1 MSESQ
6 KEASLQMERMV
17 EHYLENCTTVQ
28 NKLNLYNNA
37 PELEIRF
44 GTNPKQA
51 KPISKVD
58 YLQVVSVLYA
68 NGWKPSD
75 DNPNGKQFL
84 RIIPE
89 ELVMNQNFIEEQ
101 ESKEERKNDGQD
113 DDEHEK
119 KPEQEKKDTE
129 QDDDD
134 EDNFMDGGSNK
145 KQPNKRPVHRTRI
158 RSSKIR
164 AEIFDT
170 FWIQRYCSHNNL
182 VKLKDEML
190 ETMRKNNVKSK
201 HKQIKFTEKTGVK
214 QDESSYFSKVQF
226 PDFNFGIAYQIEK
239 DYSVH
244 SKDTRIQK
252 IYNDWTSGKKIFRS
266 INRVRFENP
275 GVPMFVDLSIVKTN
289 RKYQKNKQDKY
300 SNRPLPKETIQ
311 EADVFNNPP
320 IYEIEIELDNDAMKN
335 YKGNVKALLK
345 LMKST
350 IRLILIGLQGTPYPV
365 SYSVQDSILQ
375 EYMVAMHG
383 ESWLSHKRPR
393 TYFVGP
399 NSVALQIE
407 HICEPDEQSHKEYL
421 NSVESI
427 QQNYSVTEK
436 ADGERCILYIA
447 GDGKVYMISRT
458 LKVIFTGSQT
468 KAKSCFHSIVDGEF
482 ILYGKNRTRLFQF
495 SAFDIYFIGGRKE
508 GERNIR
514 ALPFMRANPELLETR
529 YQMLKEFQ
537 SQFVLESVTKGSKCD
552 FRFQVKTFLYSTP
565 STSIFQASRD
575 IWDRR
580 TTYPYEIDGLIF
592 TPISYGVGG
601 SKPGQCSELGYNLTW
616 NRSFKWK
623 PPEFNTID
631 FLVVTE
637 KDKQNRDLVRTYV
650 KGKQVVQYKTLY
662 LMVGLDTRQTRFM
675 NPFDELIYDKL
686 PCEGG
691 SEKNHD
697 HYQVKPFIPTV
708 PYNPRSYVCY
718 IPLVDDGKG
727 LQMQTEEGEYFDENM
742 IVEFKYNM
750 SKIDYDHPWKW
761 EPLRIRHDKTQS
773 LLEGKKSM
781 NVFKNANDVWKTIHY
796 PIRDTMITGREPP
809 VSTVEAV
816 EVYYNAADVDKSQSK
831 TSAMRDFHNL
841 YVKSKLIIGTS
852 QHLQKQPNQKHPL
865 LIDFAVGKCG
875 DLSKWS
881 RANLK
886 FVMGIDYSNDNIH
899 NSTNGACVRFLQ
911 HRCNHR
917 KDIMRGLFVEGNSQL
932 NIRTKSEAIAKPFDK
947 DLVQYAFGQKNL
959 PNGNKLAFE
968 YGVAKNG
975 FTISSCQFA
984 IHYFFETL
992 STLHSFLQNVA
1003 ECTQLNGYFVGT
1015 CFDGSTLF
1023 EQLKPMAKFEEY
1035 SVKIGDQTIFSVEKQ
1050 YNMSIEE
1057 LPVDETSV
1065 GKPINVFLESI
1076 GQPIIEYLV
1085 QFEYLVRLMENYGF
1099 QLVEKDEAKSM
1110 GFPDGSGRFD
1120 LMFKMMQQEQKKA
1133 EMAGEK
1139 ELFTRE
1145 AIYMS
1150 PEEKAVSFLYRYF
1163 IFKKVREL
1171 SSETI
1176 KAMQKNIYKV
1186 DETSPV
1192 YATYSPSTPS
1202 QSNEN
1207 DNDKEDNRKTQVAD
1221 ATVVADATIA
1231 SNDAQSQP
1239 PKIEKP
1245 LAKMKKVKGRKF
1257 QM

>member
-1 MSESQ
+1 MLLLLKKPKIMSESQ

-58 YLQVVSVLYA
+58 YLHVVSVLYA

-89 ELVMNQNFIEEQ
+89 EIVMNQNYIEEQ
-101 ESKEERKNDGQD
+101 ESREDNKDAGED
-113 DDEHEK
+113 DDNDVKKLEK
-119 KPEQEKKDTE
+119 ESTTE
-129 QDDDD
+129 DDDA
-134 EDNFMDGGSNK
+134 NFMDGGAEK
-145 KQPNKRPVHRTRI
+145 KQQHKRPAHRTRI

-201 HKQIKFTEKTGVK
+201 YKQIKFTEKTGIK

-244 SKDTRIQK
+244 SKDARIQK

-266 INRVRFENP
+266 INRVRFEHP
-275 GVPMFVDLSIVKTN
+275 SAPMFVDLSIVKTN

-300 SNRPLPKETIQ
+300 SFRPLPKETIQ

-320 IYEIEIELDNDAMKN
+320 IYEIEIELDNDAMVN

-345 LMKST
+345 EMKST
-350 IRLILIGLQGTPYPV
+350 IRLILTGLQGTPYPV

-383 ESWLSHKRPR
+383 ESWLSHRRPY

-427 QQNYSVTEK
+427 QQNYTVTEK
-436 ADGERCILYIA
+436 ADGERCILYVA

-482 ILYGKNRTRLFQF
+482 IFYGKNRARLFQF

-514 ALPFMRANPELLETR
+514 ALPFLDVNPDHLETR

-537 SQFVLESVTKGSKCD
+537 NHFVLEPVTKGSKCD
-552 FRFQVKTFLYSTP
+552 FRFQVKDFLYCSST
-565 STSIFQASRD
+565 TTTIFQASRK
-575 IWDRR
+575 IWDRK

-592 TPISYGVGG
+592 TPMSYGVGG
-601 SKPGQCSELGYNLTW
+601 SKPGHCSELGYNLTW

-697 HYQVKPFIPTV
+697 HYQVKPFVPSI
-708 PYNPRSYVCY
+708 PYNPKSYVCY

-742 IVEFKYNM
+742 IVEFKYNT
-750 SKIDYDHPWKW
+750 SKVDYEHPWKW

-816 EVYYNAADVDKSQSK
+816 EVYYNAEEVDKSQSK

-1003 ECTQLNGYFVGT
+1003 ECTQLDGYFVGT

-1023 EQLKPMAKFEEY
+1023 EKLKPMAKFEEY
-1035 SVKIGDQTIFSVEKQ
+1035 SVKIEDQTIFSVEKQ

-1057 LPVDETSV
+1057 FPADETSV
-1065 GKPINVFLESI
+1065 GMPVNVFLESI

-1085 QFEYLVRLMENYGF
+1085 QFDYLVRLMENYGF
-1099 QLVEKDEAKSM
+1099 QLVEKDEAKSL

-1120 LMFKMMQQEQKKA
+1120 LLFKMMQQEQKKA

-1139 ELFTRE
+1139 EPFTRE
-1145 AIYMS
+1145 ALYMT

-1163 IFKKVREL
+1163 IFKKIREL
-1171 SSETI
+1171 SSETM
-1176 KAMQKNIYKV
+1176 KAMQKNIHK
-1186 DETSPV
+1186 DKDQDKKESQNETPDAPPLFTTSSTVNTQSSAEAEMPKPV
-1192 YATYSPSTPS
+1192 
-1202 QSNEN
+1202 Q
-1207 DNDKEDNRKTQVAD
+1207 
-1221 ATVVADATIA
+1221 
-1231 SNDAQSQP
+1231 
-1239 PKIEKP
+1239 
-1245 LAKMKKVKGRKF
+1245 KMKKVKGRKF
-1257 QM
+1257 VL

>member
-58 YLQVVSVLYA
+58 YLHVVSVLYA

-89 ELVMNQNFIEEQ
+89 EIVMNQNYIEEQ
-101 ESKEERKNDGQD
+101 ESREDNKDAGED
-113 DDEHEK
+113 DDNDVKKLEK
-119 KPEQEKKDTE
+119 ESTTE
-129 QDDDD
+129 DDDA
-134 EDNFMDGGSNK
+134 NFMDGGAEK
-145 KQPNKRPVHRTRI
+145 KQQHKRPAHRTRI

-201 HKQIKFTEKTGVK
+201 YKQIKFTEKTGIK

-244 SKDTRIQK
+244 SKDARIQK

-266 INRVRFENP
+266 INRVRFEHP
-275 GVPMFVDLSIVKTN
+275 SAPMFVDLSIVKTN

-300 SNRPLPKETIQ
+300 SFRPLPKETIQ

-320 IYEIEIELDNDAMKN
+320 IYEIEIELDNDAMVN

-345 LMKST
+345 EMKST
-350 IRLILIGLQGTPYPV
+350 IRLILTGLQGTPYPV

-383 ESWLSHKRPR
+383 ESWLSHRRPY

-427 QQNYSVTEK
+427 QQNYTVTEK
-436 ADGERCILYIA
+436 ADGERCILYVA

-482 ILYGKNRTRLFQF
+482 IFYGKNRARLFQF

-514 ALPFMRANPELLETR
+514 ALPFLDVNPDHLETR

-537 SQFVLESVTKGSKCD
+537 NHFVLEPVTKGSKCD
-552 FRFQVKTFLYSTP
+552 FRFQVKDFLYCSST
-565 STSIFQASRD
+565 TTTIFQASRK
-575 IWDRR
+575 IWDRK

-592 TPISYGVGG
+592 TPMSYGVGG
-601 SKPGQCSELGYNLTW
+601 SKPGHCSELGYNLTW

-697 HYQVKPFIPTV
+697 HYQVKPFVPSI
-708 PYNPRSYVCY
+708 PYNPKSYVCY

-742 IVEFKYNM
+742 IVEFKYNT
-750 SKIDYDHPWKW
+750 SKVDYEHPWKW

-816 EVYYNAADVDKSQSK
+816 EVYYNAEEVDKSQSK

-1003 ECTQLNGYFVGT
+1003 ECTQLDGYFVGT

-1023 EQLKPMAKFEEY
+1023 EKLKPMAKFEEY
-1035 SVKIGDQTIFSVEKQ
+1035 SVKIEDQTIFSVEKQ

-1057 LPVDETSV
+1057 FPADETSV
-1065 GKPINVFLESI
+1065 GMPVNVFLESI

-1085 QFEYLVRLMENYGF
+1085 QFDYLVRLMENYGF
-1099 QLVEKDEAKSM
+1099 QLVEKDEAKSL

-1120 LMFKMMQQEQKKA
+1120 LLFKMMQQEQKKA

-1139 ELFTRE
+1139 EPFTRE
-1145 AIYMS
+1145 ALYMT

-1163 IFKKVREL
+1163 IFKKIREL
-1171 SSETI
+1171 SSETM
-1176 KAMQKNIYKV
+1176 KAMQKNIHK
-1186 DETSPV
+1186 DKDQDKKESQNETPDAPPLFTTSSTVNTQSSAEAEMPKPV
-1192 YATYSPSTPS
+1192 
-1202 QSNEN
+1202 Q
-1207 DNDKEDNRKTQVAD
+1207 
-1221 ATVVADATIA
+1221 
-1231 SNDAQSQP
+1231 
-1239 PKIEKP
+1239 
-1245 LAKMKKVKGRKF
+1245 KMKKVKGRKF
-1257 QM
+1257 VL

>member
-58 YLQVVSVLYA
+58 YLHVVSVLYA

-89 ELVMNQNFIEEQ
+89 EIVMNQNYIEEQ
-101 ESKEERKNDGQD
+101 ESREDKKDAGED
-113 DDEHEK
+113 DDNDAK
-119 KPEQEKKDTE
+119 KPEQDKKDE
-129 QDDDD
+129 DEDDDV
-134 EDNFMDGGSNK
+134 NFMDGGAEK
-145 KQPNKRPVHRTRI
+145 KQQHKRPAHRTRI

-201 HKQIKFTEKTGVK
+201 YKQIKFTEKTGIK

-244 SKDTRIQK
+244 SKDARIQK

-266 INRVRFENP
+266 INRVRFEHP
-275 GVPMFVDLSIVKTN
+275 SAPMFVDLSIVKTN
-289 RKYQKNKQDKY
+289 RKYQKNKQDKH
-300 SNRPLPKETIQ
+300 SFKPLPKETIQ

-320 IYEIEIELDNDAMKN
+320 IYEIEIELDNDAMVN

-345 LMKST
+345 EMKST
-350 IRLILIGLQGTPYPV
+350 IRLILTGLQGTPYPV

-375 EYMVAMHG
+375 EYMVTMHG
-383 ESWLSHKRPR
+383 ESWLSHKRPH

-427 QQNYSVTEK
+427 QQNYTVTEK
-436 ADGERCILYIA
+436 ADGERCILYVA

-468 KAKSCFHSIVDGEF
+468 KTKSCFHSIVDGEF
-482 ILYGKNRTRLFQF
+482 IFYGKNRARLFQF

-514 ALPFMRANPELLETR
+514 ALPFLDANPDHLETR

-537 SQFVLESVTKGSKCD
+537 NHFVLEPVTKGSKCD
-552 FRFQVKTFLYSTP
+552 FRFQVKDFLYCSSST
-565 STSIFQASRD
+565 TTIFQASRK
-575 IWDRR
+575 IWDRK

-592 TPISYGVGG
+592 TPMTYGVGG
-601 SKPGQCSELGYNLTW
+601 SKPGHCSELGYNLTW

-662 LMVGLDTRQTRFM
+662 LMVGLDTRQNRFM

-697 HYQVKPFIPTV
+697 HYQVKPFVPTI
-708 PYNPRSYVCY
+708 PYNPKSYVCY

-742 IVEFKYNM
+742 IVEFKYNT
-750 SKIDYDHPWKW
+750 SKVDYEHPWKW

-816 EVYYNAADVDKSQSK
+816 EVYYNAEEVDKSQSK

-899 NSTNGACVRFLQ
+899 NSKNGACVRFLQ

-959 PNGNKLAFE
+959 PDGNKLAFE

-992 STLHSFLQNVA
+992 STLHSFLQNVT

-1023 EQLKPMAKFEEY
+1023 EKLKPMAKFEEY
-1035 SVKIGDQTIFSVEKQ
+1035 SVKIEDQTIFSVEKQ

-1057 LPVDETSV
+1057 FPADETSV
-1065 GKPINVFLESI
+1065 GMPVNVFLESI

-1085 QFEYLVRLMENYGF
+1085 QFDYLIRLMENYGF
-1099 QLVEKDEAKSM
+1099 QLVEKDEAKSL
-1110 GFPDGSGRFD
+1110 GFPNGSGRFD
-1120 LMFKMMQQEQKKA
+1120 LLFKMMQQEQKKA

-1139 ELFTRE
+1139 EPFTRE
-1145 AIYMS
+1145 ALYMT

-1171 SSETI
+1171 SSETM
-1176 KAMQKNIYKV
+1176 KAMQKNIHK
-1186 DETSPV
+1186 DQDQDQEQGQDQDKKESQNETPDAPPLFTTSSTVNTQSSAEAEMPKPV
-1192 YATYSPSTPS
+1192 
-1202 QSNEN
+1202 Q
-1207 DNDKEDNRKTQVAD
+1207 
-1221 ATVVADATIA
+1221 
-1231 SNDAQSQP
+1231 
-1239 PKIEKP
+1239 
-1245 LAKMKKVKGRKF
+1245 KMKKVKGRKF
-1257 QM
+1257 VL